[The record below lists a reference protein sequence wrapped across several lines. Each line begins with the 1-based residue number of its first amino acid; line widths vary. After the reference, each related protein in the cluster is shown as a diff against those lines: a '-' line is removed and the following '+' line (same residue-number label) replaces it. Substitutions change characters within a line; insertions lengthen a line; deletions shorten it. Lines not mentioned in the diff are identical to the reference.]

1 MTKKSVYVQV
11 MKSLAVIA
19 AIAYNSWFLTYF
31 LNYDLDSRLA
41 FVSEYASPTQHY
53 SLVFR
58 VLDIFTGSL
67 VLIILL
73 LFAVMR
79 LKEKYKAKSIFE
91 IKDLTVE
98 ESKFLSKKHFGNIVL
113 LSGFA
118 AFSVLT
124 ILDVVFPMQC
134 PISATSMEDLNSHKC
149 ENVTNFVHEIS
160 SALVGVVI
168 VALMLSVLLFRK
180 YIFTEFYTRKFGV
193 FWDKT
198 KNFVFLLM
206 IIHFISLAYT
216 LVGVENPNM
225 VWLGI
230 GQRIS
235 IFSFSVWSI
244 LVFFSILEVDNN

>member
-1 MTKKSVYVQV
+1 
-11 MKSLAVIA
+11 MKSLAIIA
-19 AIAYNSWFLTYF
+19 AVTYNAWFLTYF
-31 LNYDLDSRLA
+31 LNYDLDSKLA
-41 FVSEYASPTQHY
+41 FVSEYASPTQQY
-53 SLVFR
+53 SMLFR
-58 VLDIFTGSL
+58 ALDIFTGIL

-73 LFAVMR
+73 LFAIMR
-79 LKEKYKAKSIFE
+79 FKEKYKAKSIFE

-98 ESKFLSKKHFGNIVL
+98 ESKFLAKKHFGNIVL
-113 LSGFA
+113 LSCFT

-124 ILDVVFPMQC
+124 ILDVAFPMQC
-134 PISATSMEDLNSHKC
+134 PISVTSMKVLNSQKC
-149 ENVTNFVHEIS
+149 ANVTNFVHEIS

-168 VALMLSVLLFRK
+168 VVLMLAVLVFRK
-180 YIFTEFYTRKFGV
+180 HIFTEFYTRKSSV
-193 FWDKT
+193 FWTKT

-206 IIHFISLAYT
+206 IVHFVSLAYT